1 MDLQFGTYPA
11 DLDHL
16 IEELQEMA
24 IWTTDE
30 KIITTRKIQRSHW
43 SVGEQ
48 LDHLLTA
55 ALLNLKA
62 IRILVLGRGQ
72 TPSEGLTAG
81 GKACLDVGMI
91 PLGSAVAPEYVQPTA
106 GRGVAELESLR
117 LKVLQ
122 MCGDL
127 VGDASR
133 LDDRGQVLTH
143 FAVGEMGARQW
154 LRFAL
159 VHSRH
164 HVAIVKRI
172 LEPTGERSP

>member
-30 KIITTRKIQRSHW
+30 KIITIRKIQRSHW

-91 PLGSAVAPEYVQPTA
+91 PLGSAEAPEYVQPTA

-117 LKVLQ
+117 LKVVQ

-127 VGDASR
+127 VGDASL

-172 LEPTGERSP
+172 LEQSGESSP

>member
-1 MDLQFGTYPA
+1 MDLQFGTDTA

-16 IEELQEMA
+16 IEELQQMA
-24 IWTTDE
+24 IWTTE
-30 KIITTRKIQRSHW
+30 EHCITTRNLQVSHW

-81 GKACLDVGMI
+81 GRECLDVGMI

-106 GRGVAELESLR
+106 GRGVTELESLR

-122 MCGDL
+122 MCDDL
-127 VGDASR
+127 VGEVSQ

-143 FAVGEMGARQW
+143 FAVGEMGASQW

-164 HVAIVKRI
+164 HVGIVRRI
-172 LEPTGERSP
+172 LERTGESSG